1 MDRGRSVLMKYVR
14 IMMNDGSESYGLLE
28 GDEVE
33 ILSGSPFSEY
43 RRMGEKVALS
53 SVRLLP
59 PSPCSKALCIG
70 LNYRDHAEE
79 FGLPIPET
87 PVVFMKPSTALIGQD
102 DDIIYPEMCH
112 RLDYEAELAVVIG
125 RRCRCVSEAEACEY
139 ILGYTIANDVTAR
152 DLQPKNGQW
161 TVSKGFDTFLPLGP
175 YISDEVDPADLMIT
189 SRVNGETKQLS
200 NTSNLIFPVPYLVSY
215 LSHVMT
221 LLPGDIISTGT
232 PGGISGMKVGDVV
245 EIEIEGLGV
254 LRNRIGR

>member
-1 MDRGRSVLMKYVR
+1 MKFVR
-14 IMMNDGSESYGLLE
+14 FIYEENERYGLLE
-28 GDEVE
+28 NSSIALIDGTPFGEYRITDETVDRE
-33 ILSGSPFSEY
+33 DIELLYPAPFS
-43 RRMGEKVALS
+43 
-53 SVRLLP
+53 
-59 PSPCSKALCIG
+59 KAVCIG

-87 PVVFMKPSTALIGQD
+87 PVVFLKPSTSALSPEGVIE
-102 DDIIYPEMCH
+102 YPEMCH

-125 RRCRCVSEAEACEY
+125 KTAKNVREEEAMDF

-161 TVSKGFDTFLPLGP
+161 TIAKGFDTFMPLGP
-175 YISDEVDPADLMIT
+175 YISDEVDGSGLMIT
-189 SRVNGETKQLS
+189 SRVNGETKQKS

-232 PGGISGMKVGDVV
+232 PGGISGMQKGDKV
-245 EIEIEGLGV
+245 EIEIEGLGI
-254 LRNRIGR
+254 LRNTIG

>member
-1 MDRGRSVLMKYVR
+1 
-14 IMMNDGSESYGLLE
+14 
-28 GDEVE
+28 
-33 ILSGSPFSEY
+33 
-43 RRMGEKVALS
+43 
-53 SVRLLP
+53 
-59 PSPCSKALCIG
+59 
-70 LNYRDHAEE
+70 
-79 FGLPIPET
+79 
-87 PVVFMKPSTALIGQD
+87 MKPSTALIGQD